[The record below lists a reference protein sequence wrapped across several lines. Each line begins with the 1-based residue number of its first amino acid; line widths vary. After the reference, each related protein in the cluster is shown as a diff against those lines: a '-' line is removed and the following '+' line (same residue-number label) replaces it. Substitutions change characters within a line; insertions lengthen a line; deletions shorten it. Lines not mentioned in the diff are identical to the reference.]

1 MDGSLGEFCTSG
13 PAQGKVFAKT
23 GTVAGPDDLNE
34 RLQIGAM
41 TLGGYLEVGDGRY
54 EVFYVGV
61 TGATARTI
69 EELVGVL
76 RDVADIGAFM
86 QEDAAASASSG

>member
-1 MDGSLGEFCTSG
+1 
-13 PAQGKVFAKT
+13 
-23 GTVAGPDDLNE
+23 
-34 RLQIGAM
+34 
-41 TLGGYLEVGDGRY
+41 
-54 EVFYVGV
+54 VFYVGV